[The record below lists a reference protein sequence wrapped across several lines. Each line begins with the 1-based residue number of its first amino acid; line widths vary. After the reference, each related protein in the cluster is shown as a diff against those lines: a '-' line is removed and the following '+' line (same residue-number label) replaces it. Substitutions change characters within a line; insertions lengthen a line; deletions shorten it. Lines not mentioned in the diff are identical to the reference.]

1 MIQHMKISHCNL
13 PHKQNER
20 KKPHGISDAEKA
32 FNNIQYP
39 IIIKVLERVRIK
51 GTYLNII
58 KVTADL

>member
-1 MIQHMKISHCNL
+1 MKG
-13 PHKQNER
+13 